1 MAHLRLFPVA
11 HKLGFGINN
20 SVDIN
25 CDSSLLFVTD
35 YESYSYEEVS
45 DGRAITAG
53 VFRIESNGALTH
65 VGDTPPIKGFGYATG
80 NLYLSPDGRT
90 LFVSDTSFFSCS
102 SRFFRAVF
110 RGSWCAPLWYQ
121 DIACPAI
128 AGAGGM

>member
-80 NLYLSPDGRT
+80 NLYLSACT
-90 LFVSDTSFFSCS
+90 KNQFAAETTS
-102 SRFFRAVF
+102 R
-110 RGSWCAPLWYQ
+110 
-121 DIACPAI
+121 
-128 AGAGGM
+128 